1 MFNGEVISFNLSKH
15 PVFTQVVDM
24 LEKAFSKVPDN
35 TNLILHSDQG
45 WQYQMKQYQHLLK
58 EKGIRQ
64 SMSRKGN
71 CLDNS
76 LAENFFGLLKSELF
90 YMKEYKTIEELET
103 DIIEYIDYYN
113 NKRIKGK
120 LKGMSP
126 VQYRVHSQ
134 AA

>member
-1 MFNGEVISFNLSKH
+1 
-15 PVFTQVVDM
+15 
-24 LEKAFSKVPDN
+24 
-35 TNLILHSDQG
+35 
-45 WQYQMKQYQHLLK
+45 MKQYQHLLK

-90 YMKEYKTIEELET
+90 YMKEYKTIEELEK

-113 NKRIKGK
+113 NKRIKSK

-126 VQYRVHSQ
+126 VQYRTHSLE
-134 AA
+134 AAKYIIKKCPIVWVQYKVGYFFK